1 MTKPSAV
8 FTPSKPKTTS
18 APAKHAVRPT
28 LKPNTVNQTVLPT
41 PATNQKPLTTNAT
54 VATKSKASLVVLHV
68 TPPAPVKTVPVSGT
82 IINKDKHTVSVNQ
95 TTLAK
100 SPSASEVKASKEKP
114 APTGTP
120 NVQSPPTKPTSGS
133 STKTTKDKPQ
143 SSVNQTVSM
152 KTPSTSDGK
161 IAKDK
166 PAPTV
171 VQNVQSTTTK
181 SAPTSGAKTIKNKP
195 TASINQT
202 IVAKAPSTSDV
213 KNSKDKP
220 ATGVAQSSTST
231 PAKATTASGS
241 TADKDKVTV
250 SANRTAIIKSPTT
263 TTTKEKSAP
272 SQPIKVVISD
282 GCDSSKAKDQELTLK
297 PGAPLVMTH
306 KISLL
311 PGGCKGEC
319 EAEMTALK
327 GRVARLEKEM
337 SLLKDKCMIRS
348 HSLDHYI

>member
-1 MTKPSAV
+1 M
-8 FTPSKPKTTS
+8 
-18 APAKHAVRPT
+18 
-28 LKPNTVNQTVLPT
+28 
-41 PATNQKPLTTNAT
+41 
-54 VATKSKASLVVLHV
+54 ATKSKASLVVLHV

-114 APTGTP
+114 APTGMP
-120 NVQSPPTKPTSGS
+120 NVQSPPTKPTLGS
-133 STKTTKDKPQ
+133 STKTTKDKLQ

-152 KTPSTSDGK
+152 KTPSTGDGK

-213 KNSKDKP
+213 KTSKDKP

-241 TADKDKVTV
+241 TADKDKVTI
-250 SANRTAIIKSPTT
+250 SANRTAIIKSAT

-272 SQPIKVVISD
+272 SQPVKVVISD
-282 GCDSSKAKDQELTLK
+282 GCDSSKAKDQELMLK

-327 GRVARLEKEM
+327 GRVSRLEKEM
-337 SLLKDKCMIRS
+337 SLLKEKCMIQS
-348 HSLDHYI
+348 HSPDHYI